1 MANEIINNGI
11 SKTNA
16 KAIVGKKIL
25 YFIQSV
31 DDPIGSPA
39 IYPAWQTEGE
49 LTIGGD
55 NVDEQTKMG
64 RLIMKSTDE
73 QSIDLTQ
80 YFAPGDPAGDI
91 VKEAK
96 IKGKSVKVWRVI
108 VDEAVGKEEGEGVKA
123 YPAMFGY
130 GIPDELSYSEPTDDL
145 VELSYTLNIVG
156 VLQDGTF
163 PLSDEDVDELDA
175 LYKYQRPGETT
186 GDYDNINDG
195 TQPPK
200 VNSVETTDTEATVN
214 AK

>member
-1 MANEIINNGI
+1 MANEINNGI
-11 SKTNA
+11 KKTNA

-31 DDPIGSPA
+31 KDPIGSPA
-39 IYPAWQTEGE
+39 VYPAWQTEGD

-80 YFAPGDPAGDI
+80 YFAPDDPAAEI
-91 VKEAK
+91 IKEAK
-96 IKGKSVKVWRVI
+96 VEGISVKVWRVI
-108 VDEAVGKEEGEGVKA
+108 VDESVGKEESEGVKA

-130 GIPDELSYSEPTDDL
+130 GIPDELSYSEATDDL

-156 VLQDGTF
+156 TLQDGTF
-163 PLSDEDVDELDA
+163 PLSDTDVAELEA
-175 LYKYQRPGETT
+175 LYSFQRPGETT
-186 GDYDNINDG
+186 GDYDKIDDG